1 MYSKKYFIANWKM
14 NGEPKDLDRIYKIEK
29 FLKNFKKKFNLNCIF
44 CLPFTLLG
52 LINNKKISVIKI
64 GSQNITASSIDY
76 GAFTGSVS
84 AKMVRQLGC
93 KYAIIG
99 HSEIRNEG
107 ETSKD
112 INKKIE
118 FASTKN
124 LKVILCV
131 GETLNE
137 FKNKKSFNKVKS
149 QIYSAFKDNQRH
161 LGNIVI
167 AYEPIWSIGTGIIPK
182 KVYLDSFFKKIK
194 DLIRKDFKK
203 NVPVLY
209 GGSVSSKNISSLKN
223 IDCCDGFLIGG
234 ASLKTQNFIDIIKKY
249 YN

>member
-29 FLKNFKKKFNLNCIF
+29 FLKNFKKKINLNCIF

-52 LINNKKISVIKI
+52 LINHKKISVIKI
-64 GSQNITASSIDY
+64 GSQNIAASSIDY

-93 KYAIIG
+93 KYTIIG
-99 HSEIRNEG
+99 HSENRNEG
-107 ETSKD
+107 ETDKD

-118 FASTKN
+118 FASSKN
-124 LKVILCV
+124 LKAILCV

-149 QIYSAFKDNQRH
+149 QIYSAFKYNKRH
-161 LGNIVI
+161 LSNIVI

-249 YN
+249 YI